1 MAIPVPSA
9 SQAAQKW
16 ATRSQGATADYKN
29 AVQNAGQLWQERT
42 SQSGQIWASEVQKA
56 VANGRFE
63 SGVAGKANEYQS
75 MASTK
80 GAQNYGGGI
89 TAGANKYATKAGKVL
104 AVIQG
109 GTLPPPGPRNSPQ
122 NYARSQYI
130 GNLLNA
136 AKMAGQFN

>member
-1 MAIPVPSA
+1 MAINVPTATEA
-9 SQAAQKW
+9 SNDWVQKAQASVNK
-16 ATRSQGATADYKN
+16 YKTKV
-29 AVQNAGQLWQERT
+29 ASSGQRWQEAT
-42 SQSGQIWASEVQKA
+42 SNSGQIWAAEVQKA

-63 SGVAGKANEYQS
+63 SGIAGKANDYQQ

-89 TAGANKYATKAGKVL
+89 TAGQNKYANKIAKVL
-104 AVIQG
+104 SVIQG
-109 GTLPPPGPRNSPQ
+109 GQLPPPGPRNSPQ
-122 NYARSQYI
+122 QYARSQYV